1 MLRAGTSSISFA
13 PHELSIPFFDG
24 PLLSEFFLRRDWVLR
39 LVHGIILLLKNKD
52 LQHTLLGKAC
62 ITLTLYLFIHDGSN
76 DKSLGPVSQGTGSPI
91 FHTRGATGN
100 WTPVGILE
108 NSYRSLHA
116 RSLRV
121 ACSHIGCTLQAPN
134 LVGNNPSTF
143 PGWFL
148 RMFRVTPFMLTTRA
162 WESTLVAGTF
172 HFILICLYHYLFA
185 EFFPWW

>member
-1 MLRAGTSSISFA
+1 MNECLKSSCKSLKISPATSLFAQKPRENTKFRFFHRTFSLNRFIYFIPSMGQFGT
-13 PHELSIPFFDG
+13 D
-24 PLLSEFFLRRDWVLR
+24 
-39 LVHGIILLLKNKD
+39 
-52 LQHTLLGKAC
+52 
-62 ITLTLYLFIHDGSN
+62 LFIHDGSN

>member
-1 MLRAGTSSISFA
+1 MVQSNPNEYKSKYEQIITNWFSMVTDL
-13 PHELSIPFFDG
+13 FDPIFPG
-24 PLLSEFFLRRDWVLR
+24 W
-39 LVHGIILLLKNKD
+39 
-52 LQHTLLGKAC
+52 
-62 ITLTLYLFIHDGSN
+62 FIHDGSN

-185 EFFPWW
+185 EFFPWWWL

>member
-1 MLRAGTSSISFA
+1 M
-13 PHELSIPFFDG
+13 
-24 PLLSEFFLRRDWVLR
+24 V
-39 LVHGIILLLKNKD
+39 
-52 LQHTLLGKAC
+52 
-62 ITLTLYLFIHDGSN
+62 IHDGSN

-172 HFILICLYHYLFA
+172 HFILICLYLSLFICGIFSLVVIA
-185 EFFPWW
+185 PIFHICLVFP

>member
-1 MLRAGTSSISFA
+1 MRISQ
-13 PHELSIPFFDG
+13 
-24 PLLSEFFLRRDWVLR
+24 VL
-39 LVHGIILLLKNKD
+39 NKKCP
-52 LQHTLLGKAC
+52 GS
-62 ITLTLYLFIHDGSN
+62 FIHDGSN

-162 WESTLVAGTF
+162 WESTLVADFMIPFYMG
-172 HFILICLYHYLFA
+172 ILWYPVTCHL
-185 EFFPWW
+185 EF